1 LLVQYLRR
9 IETRIFRVDTDVGE
23 GLDELARKDRVSV
36 NVIANE
42 ALRKLVDYD
51 SYAEKFGLVT
61 ISKDLLKTLFGFMS
75 DEEAR
80 ALGKKSG
87 EQTGVAL
94 VSFWFKK
101 FNLENVIRSLDRIAS
116 HYNRNFKFEHSN
128 NGQEHILIL
137 RHDSGPRASAFYAE
151 SVKAMLALLDVKVD
165 LEESEDQVV
174 AKLLIPEQEMPTIT
188 EAPIPVELVQLYGYQ
203 PRRRLV

>member
-1 LLVQYLRR
+1 MRR
-9 IETRIFRVDTDVGE
+9 IETRIFRIDTDICE
-23 GLDELARKDRVSV
+23 ELDELARKDKVSV
-36 NVIANE
+36 NVIANQ
-42 ALRKLVDYD
+42 ALRKHVEYD

-61 ISKDLLKTLFGFMS
+61 ISKDLLKTLFGLMS

-87 EQTGVAL
+87 EQTGVPL

-128 NGQEHILIL
+128 NGPEHVLIL
-137 RHDSGPRASAFYAE
+137 RHDSGPRGSAFYAE
-151 SVKAMLALLDVKVD
+151 SVKAMFALLDVKVE
-165 LEESEDQVV
+165 LEESDDQVV
-174 AKLLIPEQEMPTIT
+174 ARLLIPEQEMPTIT

-203 PRRRLV
+203 PQRRLV

>member
-1 LLVQYLRR
+1 MRR
-9 IETRIFRVDTDVGE
+9 IETRIFRIDTDICE
-23 GLDELARKDRVSV
+23 ELDELARKDKVSV
-36 NVIANE
+36 NVIANQ
-42 ALRKLVDYD
+42 ALRKHVEYD
-51 SYAEKFGLVT
+51 SYAERFGLVT
-61 ISKDLLKTLFGFMS
+61 ISKDLLKTLFGLMS

-128 NGQEHILIL
+128 NGPEHVLIL
-137 RHDSGPRASAFYAE
+137 RHDSGPRGSAFYAE
-151 SVKAMLALLDVKVD
+151 FVKAMFALLDVKVE
-165 LEESEDQVV
+165 LEESDDQVV
-174 AKLLIPEQEMPTIT
+174 ARLLIPEQEMPTIT

-203 PRRRLV
+203 PQRRLV

>member
-1 LLVQYLRR
+1 MRR
-9 IETRIFRVDTDVGE
+9 IETRIFRIDTDICE
-23 GLDELARKDRVSV
+23 ELDELARKDKVSV
-36 NVIANE
+36 NVIANQ
-42 ALRKLVDYD
+42 ALRKHVEYD

-61 ISKDLLKTLFGFMS
+61 ISKDLLKTLFGLMS

-80 ALGKKSG
+80 ALGKKSA

-101 FNLENVIRSLDRIAS
+101 FNLENVIRSLDRITS

-128 NGQEHILIL
+128 HGEEHVLIL

-151 SVKAMLALLDVKVD
+151 SVKAMFALLDVKVE
-165 LEESEDQVV
+165 LEESDDQVV
-174 AKLLIPEQEMPTIT
+174 ARPLIPEQEMPTIT

-203 PRRRLV
+203 PQRRLV

>member
-1 LLVQYLRR
+1 MVEQYLRR
-9 IETRIFRVDTDVGE
+9 IETRIFRIDTDIGE
-23 GLDELARKDRVSV
+23 ELDELARKDKVNV

-42 ALRKLVDYD
+42 ALRKHVEYD

-61 ISKDLLKTLFGFMS
+61 ISKDLLKTLFGLIS

-101 FNLENVIRSLDRIAS
+101 FNPENVIRSFERIAS

-128 NGQEHILIL
+128 NGQEHLLIL

-151 SVKAMLALLDVKVD
+151 SVKAMFALLNVKVE
-165 LEESEDQVV
+165 LAESEDQVV
-174 AKLLIPEQEMPTIT
+174 AKLLIPEQERATIT
-188 EAPIPVELVQLYGYQ
+188 EAPIPVELVQIYGYQ
-203 PRRRLV
+203 PHRRLV

>member
-1 LLVQYLRR
+1 MVEQYLRR
-9 IETRIFRVDTDVGE
+9 IETRIFRIDTDIGE
-23 GLDELARKDRVSV
+23 ELDELARKDKVNV
-36 NVIANE
+36 NVIANQ
-42 ALRKLVDYD
+42 ALRKHVEYD

-61 ISKDLLKTLFGFMS
+61 ISKDLLKTLFGLMS

-80 ALGKKSG
+80 ALGKKSA

-116 HYNRNFKFEHSN
+116 NYNRNFKFEHSN
-128 NGQEHILIL
+128 NGPEHVLIL
-137 RHDSGPRASAFYAE
+137 RHDSGPRGSAFYAE
-151 SVKAMLALLDVKVD
+151 SVKVMFALLDVKVE
-165 LEESEDQVV
+165 LEESDDQVV
-174 AKLLIPEQEMPTIT
+174 ARLLIPEQEMPTIT

-203 PRRRLV
+203 PQRRLV

>member
-1 LLVQYLRR
+1 LRR

>member
-1 LLVQYLRR
+1 LRR
-9 IETRIFRVDTDVGE
+9 IETRTFRIDTDTAE
-23 GLDELARKDRVSV
+23 ELDELARKDKVNV
-36 NVIANE
+36 NVIANQ
-42 ALRKLVDYD
+42 ALRKHVEYD
-51 SYAEKFGLVT
+51 AYAEKFGLVT
-61 ISKDLLKTLFGFMS
+61 ISKELLETFFGLMS

-101 FNLENVIRSLDRIAS
+101 FNMENVIRSLERIAS
-116 HYNRNFKFEHSN
+116 HYNHNFKFEHN
-128 NGQEHILIL
+128 HNGQEHVLIL

-151 SVKAMLALLDVKVD
+151 SVKVMFALLDVKVE

-174 AKLLIPEQEMPTIT
+174 AKLLIPEWDKLTIPD
-188 EAPIPVELVQLYGYQ
+188 APISVEQVQLYGYQ
-203 PRRRLV
+203 PQRRLG

>member
-1 LLVQYLRR
+1 MLVQYLRR

>member
-1 LLVQYLRR
+1 
-9 IETRIFRVDTDVGE
+9 VGE
-23 GLDELARKDRVSV
+23 ELDELARKDRVSL
-36 NVIANE
+36 NVIANQ
-42 ALRKLVDYD
+42 ALRKHVEYD

-128 NGQEHILIL
+128 NGEEHVLIL
-137 RHDSGPRASAFYAE
+137 RHDSGPRGSAFYAE
-151 SVKAMLALLDVKVD
+151 SVKAMFALLDVKVE
-165 LEESEDQVV
+165 LEESDDQVV
-174 AKLLIPEQEMPTIT
+174 AKLLIPEQEIRTIT

-203 PRRRLV
+203 PQRRLV

>member
-1 LLVQYLRR
+1 MVEQYLRR
-9 IETRIFRVDTDVGE
+9 IETRIFRIDTDIGE
-23 GLDELARKDRVSV
+23 ELDELARKDKVNV
-36 NVIANE
+36 NVIANQ
-42 ALRKLVDYD
+42 ALRKHVEYD

-61 ISKDLLKTLFGFMS
+61 ISKDLLKTLFGLMS

-80 ALGKKSG
+80 ALGKKSA

-128 NGQEHILIL
+128 NGPEHVLIL
-137 RHDSGPRASAFYAE
+137 RHDSGPRGSAFYAE
-151 SVKAMLALLDVKVD
+151 SVKAMFALLDVKVE
-165 LEESEDQVV
+165 LEESDDQVV
-174 AKLLIPEQEMPTIT
+174 ARLLIPEQEMPTIT

-203 PRRRLV
+203 PQRRLV

>member
-1 LLVQYLRR
+1 MVEQYLRR
-9 IETRIFRVDTDVGE
+9 IETRIFRIDTDIGE
-23 GLDELARKDRVSV
+23 ELDELARKDKVNV
-36 NVIANE
+36 NVIANQ
-42 ALRKLVDYD
+42 ALRKHVEYD

-61 ISKDLLKTLFGFMS
+61 ISKDLLKTLFGLMS

-80 ALGKKSG
+80 ALGKKSA

-128 NGQEHILIL
+128 NGPEHVLIL
-137 RHDSGPRASAFYAE
+137 RHDSGPRGSAFYAE
-151 SVKAMLALLDVKVD
+151 FVKAMFALLDVKVE
-165 LEESEDQVV
+165 LEESDDQVV
-174 AKLLIPEQEMPTIT
+174 ARLLIPEQEMPTIT

-203 PRRRLV
+203 PQRRLV

>member
-1 LLVQYLRR
+1 MVEQYLRR
-9 IETRIFRVDTDVGE
+9 IETRIFRIDTDIGE
-23 GLDELARKDRVSV
+23 ELDELARKDKVSI
-36 NVIANE
+36 NVIANQ
-42 ALRKLVDYD
+42 ALRKHVEYD

-61 ISKDLLKTLFGFMS
+61 ISKDLLKTLFGLMS

-80 ALGKKSG
+80 ALGKKSA

-116 HYNRNFKFEHSN
+116 HYNRNFKFEHSH
-128 NGQEHILIL
+128 NGQEHVLIL
-137 RHDSGPRASAFYAE
+137 RHDSGPRGSAFNAE
-151 SVKAMLALLDVKVD
+151 YIKAMFALLDVKVE

-174 AKLLIPEQEMPTIT
+174 AKLFIPEQEIPTIT
-188 EAPIPVELVQLYGYQ
+188 EPPIPVELVQLYGYQ
-203 PRRRLV
+203 PHRRLV